1 MTRQNQDEGDADV
14 QTGADRYA
22 YIFNRVREEG
32 SARNEVDIQL
42 SEVDPVTSNSQWN
55 SSMEAL
61 CSCCAMAKKRKI
73 HAYHRDVHGRPRE
86 SQSVQPARSI
96 PRDVGD
102 GEINDASCY
111 TGVPGALN
119 PARVVPRLPN

>member
-1 MTRQNQDEGDADV
+1 MQPPDPPIHMTRQNQDEGDADV

-61 CSCCAMAKKRKI
+61 CSCCAMAKKRK
-73 HAYHRDVHGRPRE
+73 
-86 SQSVQPARSI
+86 
-96 PRDVGD
+96 VGTSYIAD
-102 GEINDASCY
+102 IDEWCNK
-111 TGVPGALN
+111 
-119 PARVVPRLPN
+119 